1 MRAVLTALALA
12 LAAATAHAGDLSP
25 QLAQV
30 TPADHVLGKADAPVT
45 LIEYGSVACPAC
57 AAFNES
63 VFPQIKAD
71 YIDTGKVRY
80 VFRPMLTGVP
90 TIAVAGT
97 RLAECAG
104 KDKYFAVVDAMMR
117 GQKDYYAWGES
128 NIIAKPILNRIAA
141 GFGFSEAAFTACASD
156 PAGLRKLNAEH
167 EAALDAG
174 VRSTPSLFVNG
185 KEVQNHDLA
194 SLEAAIKAAK

>member
-1 MRAVLTALALA
+1 MRAVLTALALSF
-12 LAAATAHAGDLSP
+12 AAVTAQAGDLSP
-25 QLAQV
+25 QLARV

-104 KDKYFAVVDAMMR
+104 KDKYFAVVDAIMR
-117 GQKDYYAWGES
+117 GQKEYYAWGES
-128 NIIAKPILNRIAA
+128 NIISKPILNRIAA

-156 PAGLRKLNAEH
+156 PKGLQALNAEH
-167 EAALDAG
+167 KAALDAG

-194 SLEAAIKAAK
+194 SLEAAIKAAQ